1 MSDARFWLSYTK
13 IASFDRCRKQYWFRY
28 LSGLPKPGD
37 PMNPAG
43 IVGTGVHRAMKALS
57 DTGEAIDG
65 ARALETYLRMPAH
78 EIAGPG
84 TEAYVTAFGLFE
96 HGCEAHAEILSE
108 DRWAELS
115 TYIHHRNVAISTKV
129 DRADLLAGGRWQII
143 DWKTGRS
150 DRDDDTDQQL
160 DLGHLTLRTVLH
172 LPREAG
178 VTAIAWNLRT
188 GHRRVRALER
198 RDAAATVN
206 LLGGIARRMQ
216 TTTDFRATPSGGCAF
231 CEWRQQCD
239 DADYI
244 ESGDYDWL
252 DPEDL
257 VDEEPEL
264 TGP

>member
-1 MSDARFWLSYTK
+1 MSDARFWVSYSK

-28 LSGLPKPGD
+28 LSGLPKPDD
-37 PMNPAG
+37 PMTPAG

-57 DTGEAIDG
+57 DTGEPVDG

-78 EIAGPG
+78 EVAGPG

-96 HGCEAHAEILSE
+96 RGCEAHAGIVSE

-115 TYIHHRNVAISTKV
+115 TYIHHRDVAISTKV

-150 DRDDDTDQQL
+150 DWDDATDQQL
-160 DLGHLTLRTVLH
+160 DIGHLTLRTVLQ

-188 GHRRVRALER
+188 GKLRTRALER

-206 LLGGIARRMQ
+206 LLAGIARRMQ
-216 TTTDFRATPSGGCAF
+216 TTTDFRATANSGCHF
-231 CEWRQQCD
+231 CEWRGQCP

-244 ESGDYDWL
+244 DAGDYDWL

-257 VDEEPEL
+257 VDE
-264 TGP
+264 GPDFDGL